1 MAHSLFTVMPAFV
14 ILFWLMLFY
23 LDDKKNKAKYF
34 LIFFLSIA
42 FINYTIHWCYFNHN
56 YKLYYILDSI
66 WVFTSLSVF
75 PIYYYYIRLLA
86 KDTEI
91 DYRWSW
97 ILIPAF
103 SLALFSAILYMLM
116 STQEIE
122 VFTNEILYH
131 NRPRSGSYTT
141 LVNLQIIRTELFKVI
156 FTVEVI
162 LTIFYG
168 LRLVRQFN
176 EKVLAYYSDVHHR
189 ELYNIKATLLFLLF
203 TAVVSIISNIVGKDF
218 FVDNNYLLAIP
229 SITHSIALFGISYV
243 GYTQM
248 FSIRELN
255 KDQLQHVDEETQ
267 EHEELKQEE
276 NILKGD
282 KYDELYLQ
290 MDYLLNEEQIFRD
303 ADLRLND
310 LASKLGTN
318 RTYISRLINNK
329 ANTNFCDYIN
339 SHRISYAKKL
349 FLLQED
355 EQLTLDEIALESG
368 FSSQSSF
375 YRVFMKLEGTSP
387 AKYRDEQVNKTSE

>member
-1 MAHSLFTVMPAFV
+1 M
-14 ILFWLMLFY
+14 
-23 LDDKKNKAKYF
+23 
-34 LIFFLSIA
+34 
-42 FINYTIHWCYFNHN
+42 
-56 YKLYYILDSI
+56 
-66 WVFTSLSVF
+66 
-75 PIYYYYIRLLA
+75 
-86 KDTEI
+86 
-91 DYRWSW
+91 
-97 ILIPAF
+97 
-103 SLALFSAILYMLM
+103 
-116 STQEIE
+116 
-122 VFTNEILYH
+122 
-131 NRPRSGSYTT
+131 
-141 LVNLQIIRTELFKVI
+141 I
-156 FTVEVI
+156 FTIEVI
-162 LTIFYG
+162 LTVFYG
-168 LRLVRQFN
+168 LRLIRQFN

-203 TAVVSIISNIVGKDF
+203 TAIVSIISNIVGKDF